1 MSRRFFA
8 YIIDVMIVLII
19 CSLLSMIIP
28 NKEISSLNHD
38 LNLYSEQVLN
48 HDIGIREYINNYIRV
63 SYDIDR
69 LNIVYNGLSIMV
81 LIIYFMI
88 IPILN
93 GGKTLGLKLLKL
105 KISGDISFN
114 NLFKRNSITIGI
126 LYLILNVILIHILNY
141 KYYFISISILSFI
154 QFILVIISLFMVI
167 YRKDKKGL
175 QDLISNTYIEKVI

>member
-1 MSRRFFA
+1 MSRRFCA
-8 YIIDVMIVLII
+8 YIIDIIVVLII
-19 CSLLSMIIP
+19 CSLLNMIIP
-28 NKEISSLNHD
+28 IKEVSSLNHE
-38 LNLYSEQVLN
+38 LNNYSEQVLN
-48 HDIGIREYINNYIRV
+48 HEIGIREYISNYIRV

-69 LNIVYNGLSIMV
+69 LNIVCNALSIMI

-114 NLFKRNSITIGI
+114 NLFKRNIITIGI
-126 LYLILNVILIHILNY
+126 LYLILNVILIHVLNY
-141 KYYFISISILSFI
+141 KYYFICISILSFI
-154 QFILVIISLFMVI
+154 QFILVIVSTFMII